1 MTPSSSLR
9 EKVLTDS
16 AANRAR
22 TRREGRRRALLVY
35 TIAALAGLP
44 LFFAWGGAAHGAG
57 RPADQTWGIALGA
70 LLLAVA
76 CASVAWWRGKSM
88 VGRSRKALVAIA
100 FFAPIA
106 TYVWMVSW
114 HGRYVEPFSRVGYR
128 CLAMTIVSGLP
139 LLAAAL
145 WLRKRTVVAHPVAS
159 GAALGAAAGAF
170 GGITVDLWCPLT
182 NSPHVLVGHVLPIAI
197 LTLMGGAAG
206 RVLLGIRPR
215 TTLK

>member
-9 EKVLTDS
+9 DKVLQAS
-16 AANRAR
+16 AATQAR
-22 TRREGRRRALLVY
+22 TRQEGRRRALFVY
-35 TIAALAGLP
+35 TVAALAGLP
-44 LFFAWGGAAHGAG
+44 LFFAWGGFSHSAG
-57 RPADQTWGIALGA
+57 RPAEQTWGIALGA

-88 VGRSRKALVAIA
+88 VGRSRTALVLIA
-100 FFAPIA
+100 LVAPIA

-114 HGRYVEPFSRVGYR
+114 QGRYVEPFSRVGYR
-128 CLAMTIVSGLP
+128 CLALTLVSGLP

-170 GGITVDLWCPLT
+170 GSISVDLWCPLT
-182 NSPHVLVGHVLPIAI
+182 NSPHVLVGHALPIALLS
-197 LTLMGGAAG
+197 LTGAVAG

-215 TTLK
+215 A